1 MATIPLA
8 TDATLTV
15 ETPEPMSAG
24 SPPDQ
29 GSDRSPKKMLH
40 VDLKNRYRRP
50 ESRLSTMYK
59 TGFVPNTNVKDLLK
73 IIKRAR
79 FSTQDHLL
87 TYPMYKSAYSGFSRK
102 HPKVMKFG
110 EGAVRRA
117 EAIPPLRATMN
128 FKDRATERVLQ
139 TADIWVPC
147 LKKVEVQHL
156 RQPFDNLIQAVE
168 NTLQAAVVRPT
179 TQGVAKMRRALKSL
193 GNKILS
199 VMQPLGFH
207 GLKRHSKIDA
217 HETEEPLV
225 EDLYEQQYQVLTKI
239 LGDFNEVDCNF
250 CDLVKFLYTRSQN
263 DGENGKRLH
272 ELILTMGLEALS
284 NAAAEVDGARSEA
297 GAGEWADESS
307 ETYPLDAVEN
317 ELDQPADE
325 QAESEAD
332 AVFRKVMSS
341 RFSKAGI
348 SKVGPARGTVA
359 SPVEAG
365 LADEESLGLSITLD
379 AAGPAK
385 KGKKH
390 EAEERPSSK
399 QNKSVRFT
407 GSEEVAAIEE
417 VQADM
422 ESERTLKLDLVVL
435 NDGYLNSVATGDF
448 SQYAYQMTDLQS
460 VPDFA
465 SIYSSALISLVS

>member
-15 ETPEPMSAG
+15 ETPEPMSAE
-24 SPPDQ
+24 SPDQ
-29 GSDRSPKKMLH
+29 VSGGSPKKLLH

-87 TYPMYKSAYSGFSRK
+87 TYPIYKSAYSGFSRK

-156 RQPFDNLIQAVE
+156 RQPFDNLFQAVE

-179 TQGVAKMRRALKSL
+179 TQGIVKMRRALKSL
-193 GNKILS
+193 GSKILS
-199 VMQPLGFH
+199 VMQPLVFS
-207 GLKRHSKIDA
+207 GLKRTPKIDPP
-217 HETEEPLV
+217 ETEEPLI
-225 EDLYEQQYQVLTKI
+225 EDLYEQQYQVLVKI
-239 LGDFNEVDCNF
+239 LGDFTELDCNF

-263 DGENGKRLH
+263 DGENGKRLY

-284 NAAAEVDGARSEA
+284 NAAAEVDGARNDA
-297 GAGEWADESS
+297 GAVDSADESS
-307 ETYPLDAVEN
+307 ETHPLEAVEN
-317 ELDQPADE
+317 ELEQPADE
-325 QAESEAD
+325 LLESDAD
-332 AVFRKVMSS
+332 AVFRKVMRS
-341 RFSKAGI
+341 RSAKAGI
-348 SKVGPARGTVA
+348 SKVGPARGTIA

-365 LADEESLGLSITLD
+365 LADEVSLGLSITLD
-379 AAGPAK
+379 AAGPEK
-385 KGKKH
+385 KDKKH

-407 GSEEVAAIEE
+407 GSEKVAADEE
-417 VQADM
+417 LKTDT

-435 NDGYLNSVATGDF
+435 DDGYVNSVPTGDF